1 MQKDA
6 RLSIDLYISLFE
18 LSIHMQARDENK
30 LCFIC
35 LV

>member
-1 MQKDA
+1 MQKDG
-6 RLSIDLYISLFE
+6 RLAIDLYISLFE
-18 LSIHMQARDENK
+18 LSIHMQAIEENE